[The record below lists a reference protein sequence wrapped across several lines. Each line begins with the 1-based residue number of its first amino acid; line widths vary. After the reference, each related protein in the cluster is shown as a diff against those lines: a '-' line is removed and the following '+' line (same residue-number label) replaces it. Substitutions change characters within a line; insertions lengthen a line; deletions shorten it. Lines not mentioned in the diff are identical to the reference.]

1 MRKEPLTITEA
12 QKLLKKHSAMLSAA
26 IEDSKAGKRNKT
38 LILKLSNLCDYYLQ
52 IIPKMSQ
59 EKKSYIKLTNKMKVY
74 QSEETNEEPTHM
86 VVEADNMGEDTE
98 AQQPIFY
105 GSKRQCQ
112 SYINAS
118 GLITLK
124 IVRYE

>member
-1 MRKEPLTITEA
+1 MRKEPQTITEA
-12 QKLLKKHSAMLSAA
+12 QKLLKKHSAMLKEA
-26 IEDSKAGKRNKT
+26 IEDLKDGKRNKT
-38 LILKLSNLCDYYLQ
+38 QVIRLTNLCNYYLEV
-52 IIPKMSQ
+52 IPKMSQ
-59 EKKSYIKLTNKMKVY
+59 EKKSYIKLTNKMKAY
-74 QSEETNEEPTHM
+74 QNEEEPTHM

-98 AQQPIFY
+98 AQQPIFS

-124 IVRYE
+124 IVKHEQ

>member
-1 MRKEPLTITEA
+1 MRKEPQTITEA

-59 EKKSYIKLTNKMKVY
+59 EKKSYIKLTNKMKAY
-74 QSEETNEEPTHM
+74 QNEEEPTHM

-98 AQQPIFY
+98 AQQPIFS

-124 IVRYE
+124 IVKHEQ

>member
-1 MRKEPLTITEA
+1 MRKEPQTITEA
-12 QKLLKKHSAMLSAA
+12 QKLLKKHSAMLKEA
-26 IEDSKAGKRNKT
+26 IEDLKDGKRNKT
-38 LILKLSNLCDYYLQ
+38 QIIRLTNLCNYYLEV
-52 IIPKMSQ
+52 IPKMSQ
-59 EKKSYIKLTNKMKVY
+59 EKKSYIKLTNKMKAY
-74 QSEETNEEPTHM
+74 QNEEEPTHM

-98 AQQPIFY
+98 AQQPIFS

-124 IVRYE
+124 IVKHEQ

>member
-1 MRKEPLTITEA
+1 MRKEPQTITEA
-12 QKLLKKHSAMLSAA
+12 QKLLKKHSAMLSVA
-26 IEDSKAGKRNKT
+26 IEESKAGKRNKMLVLRLT
-38 LILKLSNLCDYYLQ
+38 KLRDYYLE

-59 EKKSYIKLTNKMKVY
+59 EKKSYLKVSNKIKGY

-86 VVEADNMGEDTE
+86 VLEADNMGEDTE

>member
-1 MRKEPLTITEA
+1 MRKEPQTITEA
-12 QKLLKKHSAMLSAA
+12 QKLLKKHSAMLKEA
-26 IEDSKAGKRNKT
+26 IEDLKDGKRNKT

-59 EKKSYIKLTNKMKVY
+59 EKKSYIKLTNKMKAY
-74 QSEETNEEPTHM
+74 QNEEEPTHM

-98 AQQPIFY
+98 AQQPIFS

-124 IVRYE
+124 IVKHEQ